1 MDRGIEGTQVFRKQG
16 DREDFLERMGAL
28 CDAGAWVVYAWALMP
43 NHFHLLVRSAK
54 ESLPF
59 SMRRLLTGYVVNFN
73 RRHKRQGHLFQN
85 RYKSII
91 CEDDP
96 YLLELTRYIH
106 LNPLRARIVESL
118 EGLSSYPWTGH
129 SAIMGRVKRPWQD
142 TEAVLSYFGRKKG
155 EATRKYEKFLREGAA
170 QGKRPELVGGGL
182 IRSAGGWSE
191 VLSMRRRGQRMASD
205 ERVLGSGGFIEGLLE
220 EAEQRHT
227 QTLRL
232 RRKTLDLESLG
243 KRVAKGEGV
252 DLSVI
257 RSGSRTRRAV
267 YARRLLCQLAVT
279 RIGYSGAEV
288 ARYLGATTSSVTRL
302 ANSEEIP
309 GLGRYL
315 QCNVE
320 PTSRKR
326 MGRYLQCNVEPTSR
340 KRKS

>member
-1 MDRGIEGTQVFRKQG
+1 MPRQARLDAPGVLHHVMGRGIEGTKVFRNQG
-16 DREDFLERMGAL
+16 DRNDFLERMGGL

-59 SMRRLLTGYVVNFN
+59 GMRRLLTGYVVNFN
-73 RRHKRQGHLFQN
+73 RRHKRLGHLFQN

-106 LNPLRARIVESL
+106 LNPLRAGIVESL
-118 EGLSSYPWTGH
+118 EELSSYPWTGH
-129 SAIMGRVKRPWQD
+129 SAIMGKVKRPWQD

-155 EATRKYEKFLREGAA
+155 EAAGRYEKFVREGVA

-220 EAEQRHT
+220 EAEHRHRE
-227 QTLRL
+227 TLRL
-232 RRKTLDLESLG
+232 RGRGMDLESLG
-243 KRVAKGEGV
+243 RRIAKGEGV

-267 YARRLLCQLAVT
+267 NARRLFCQLAVK
-279 RIGYSGAEV
+279 RMGYSGAEV

-302 ANSEEIP
+302 ANSQELPE
-309 GLGRYL
+309 LSQYL
-315 QCNVE
+315 
-320 PTSRKR
+320 
-326 MGRYLQCNVEPTSR
+326 
-340 KRKS
+340 